1 MSYIDVDA
9 YENAWMGLT
18 KEDLKDVKRPL
29 SNLTDEEKNDFH
41 LHIIKKM
48 RDPEYFH
55 WTVKTFGSR
64 LTSRTNLC
72 TKRVM
77 EKTISDVYCI
87 SWFCSRFYSF
97 TAYLN
102 AL

>member
-1 MSYIDVDA
+1 
-9 YENAWMGLT
+9 LT

-41 LHIIKKM
+41 LHVIKKM

-55 WTVKTFGSR
+55 WTVKTLLGVWSR

-72 TKRVM
+72 TKRVV
-77 EKTISDVYCI
+77 EKTIPDVYCI
-87 SWFCSRFYSF
+87 SWFW
-97 TAYLN
+97 
-102 AL
+102 

>member
-1 MSYIDVDA
+1 MHMKC
-9 YENAWMGLT
+9 WMGLT

-41 LHIIKKM
+41 LHNKKM
-48 RDPEYFH
+48 RDPEYF
-55 WTVKTFGSR
+55 TDRQDFVGVD
-64 LTSRTNLC
+64 LLGTNLC

-87 SWFCSRFYSF
+87 SWFW
-97 TAYLN
+97 
-102 AL
+102 